1 MTCFV
6 SFMKLVFLGTSG
18 MVPTKDRNVQSIYL
32 DYNGEGIL
40 LDCGEGTQRQ
50 ISIAGLNAQ
59 KIKTILIS
67 HWHGDHVS
75 GLVGLLQTLGNFS
88 SEGKKIRLFGPKGTK
103 EYFKHTM
110 SSCIFENT
118 LDIEITELEPKGLET
133 FYENNEYELQAI
145 SLEHST
151 PCIGYSFVKKE
162 RRKMNS
168 KKLGEFGI
176 KQGPMVG
183 QLQSGKSVQVDGRD
197 VKPEDVSEI
206 EGEHKIAFIFD
217 TQLTNACYDLAN
229 GADLVVSEA
238 VYKHELAHKAE
249 EYKHMTAHQAA
260 QVASE
265 AGASELILT
274 HFSQR
279 YKDVSELE
287 LEAKDVF
294 ENVRCAYDFMKVDL
308 GF

>member
-1 MTCFV
+1 
-6 SFMKLVFLGTSG
+6 MKLVFLGTSG

-50 ISIAGLNAQ
+50 ITLAGLNAQ

-88 SEGKKIRLFGPKGTK
+88 SEGKKIKLFGPKGTK
-103 EYFKHTM
+103 EYFNNTM
-110 SSCIFENT
+110 NSCIFENT
-118 LDIEITELEPKGLET
+118 LDIEVTELEPEGLTT
-133 FYENNEYELQAI
+133 FYENEEYKLQAI
-145 SLEHST
+145 SLDHST

-168 KKLGEFGI
+168 KKLAEFGI
-176 KQGPMVG
+176 KQGPLVG
-183 QLQSGKSVQVDGRD
+183 QLQSGNSVQVGEQL
-197 VKPEDVSEI
+197 VKPSDVSEI
-206 EGEHKIAFIFD
+206 EEPHKISFIFD
-217 TQLTNACYDLAN
+217 TQLTDSCYDLAE

-238 VYKHELAHKAE
+238 VYKHDLAHKAE

-265 AGASELILT
+265 VGAGELILT

-279 YKDVSELE
+279 YKEVSELE

-294 ENVRCAYDFMKVDL
+294 PNVRCAFDFMKVDL
-308 GF
+308 NF